1 MALDPIEVTVPPSE
15 ADQSVSLRRIET
27 VPDLPSGNAGPDF
40 VGGNVPQDQ
49 RTRTD
54 DRAVPDGHAVRERR
68 ICADP
73 DVVADRHA
81 EGAGCHAALL
91 EERAVGEAESG
102 LEGRGEERGVRRRPC
117 SGRVHADRLTNT
129 VPDRTEPSN
138 DQVFQARVRRDVA
151 SYTQAA
157 TSQTHSP
164 MDSIVSFERALEV
177 DVAGKVEVHRAGPF
191 ERKPQ
196 NPPQKREDRHRVAS
210 SPRLAGQEAP
220 GWNARKTA
228 WLWTMRSRYH
238 GRVCVLTSAN
248 ANLHHV
254 GVQSSKQVSDRILG
268 MRIDRTSY
276 IASTKRIIQWAREG
290 RSAMICL
297 GNVHMVMTSY
307 MEPSFAD
314 ALEDADLVTHDGMPL
329 VWALRLLGH
338 TGLERVYGPHLMTF
352 VCQAAAKRGIA
363 IGLYGGSPSVLA
375 DLATALQK
383 RHPGLKIPFQVSP
396 PFRPTTKEEDDESLR
411 TLRAS
416 GARILFVGIG
426 CPKQELWIHKN
437 RRRFTGPM
445 LGVGQAFD
453 IHSGHV
459 RMAPRWLQNIG
470 MEWAYRLCTEPRR
483 LWRRYLRNNPQF
495 LILIIMQVF
504 AHRIRPAGGGA
515 FEPLYKYIDS
525 VVQPRLRGAAGS
537 GRRRR

>member
-1 MALDPIEVTVPPSE
+1 
-15 ADQSVSLRRIET
+15 
-27 VPDLPSGNAGPDF
+27 
-40 VGGNVPQDQ
+40 
-49 RTRTD
+49 
-54 DRAVPDGHAVRERR
+54 
-68 ICADP
+68 
-73 DVVADRHA
+73 
-81 EGAGCHAALL
+81 
-91 EERAVGEAESG
+91 
-102 LEGRGEERGVRRRPC
+102 
-117 SGRVHADRLTNT
+117 
-129 VPDRTEPSN
+129 
-138 DQVFQARVRRDVA
+138 
-151 SYTQAA
+151 
-157 TSQTHSP
+157 
-164 MDSIVSFERALEV
+164 
-177 DVAGKVEVHRAGPF
+177 
-191 ERKPQ
+191 
-196 NPPQKREDRHRVAS
+196 
-210 SPRLAGQEAP
+210 
-220 GWNARKTA
+220 
-228 WLWTMRSRYH
+228 MRSRYH
-238 GRVCVLTSAN
+238 GRVCVQTPAN
-248 ANLHHV
+248 ANLHDV
-254 GVQSSKQVSDRILG
+254 GVQSSKQVTDRILG

-290 RSAMICL
+290 RSAMVCL

-307 MEPSFAD
+307 SEPSFAD

-338 TGLERVYGPHLMTF
+338 AGLERVYGPHLMTF
-352 VCQAAAKRGIA
+352 VCQAAAKRGIP

-375 DLATALQK
+375 DLAIALER
-383 RHPGLKIPFQVSP
+383 RHPGLRIPFQVSP
-396 PFRPTTKEEDDESLR
+396 PYRPTTKEEDDENLR
-411 TLRAS
+411 NLRAS

-426 CPKQELWIHKN
+426 CPKQEFWIHKN

-470 MEWAYRLCTEPRR
+470 MEWAYRLSTEPRR

-504 AHRIRPAGGGA
+504 AHRIRPAGGGS